1 MIFIYIYDALM
12 VPNAAWSNFLI
23 DGLDFSDWMIGLV
36 TIAGATFAWL
46 GTSFYTSDIDIDVD
60 VSASSSMGWTLVTG

>member
-23 DGLDFSDWMIGLV
+23 DGLDFSDWMLGLV

-46 GTSFYTSDIDIDVD
+46 GTSLKTSQY
-60 VSASSSMGWTLVTG
+60 SFE

>member
-46 GTSFYTSDIDIDVD
+46 GTSAIRREQIFIRTESYYHVQTK
-60 VSASSSMGWTLVTG
+60 T